1 MDDRGPT
8 RTEEHTGE
16 GASPQERQAESS
28 ELNAGAAFVL
38 WRREPKGRG
47 RSRAWE
53 MYGTFPSERE
63 AWAQMKGSADWLVLP
78 AGQQP

>member
-1 MDDRGPT
+1 
-8 RTEEHTGE
+8 
-16 GASPQERQAESS
+16 
-28 ELNAGAAFVL
+28 
-38 WRREPKGRG
+38 
-47 RSRAWE
+47 